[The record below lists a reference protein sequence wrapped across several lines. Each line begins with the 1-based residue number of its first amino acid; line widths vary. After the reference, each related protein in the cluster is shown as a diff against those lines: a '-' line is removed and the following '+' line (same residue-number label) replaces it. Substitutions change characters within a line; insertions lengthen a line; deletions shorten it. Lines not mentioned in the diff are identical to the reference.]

1 MSTVHTRAGFT
12 LFEILIAIALLT
24 IIASF
29 FGIESIN
36 SFQLALHRIQS
47 QEDSLRQE
55 ARAGAKLRHMAS
67 STENQP
73 HE

>member
-1 MSTVHTRAGFT
+1 MSTAHTMAGFT

-29 FGIESIN
+29 FGFESIN

-47 QEDSLRQE
+47 QEEALQQE
-55 ARAGAKLRHMAS
+55 ACAGATLRHVAS
-67 STENQP
+67 STRNQP
-73 HE
+73 YE